1 MPRLANLRPGP
12 LQGHDPGS
20 HWLDFRREARF
31 SLDSFAAGLPPGTL
45 ERRGW
50 GRVRPLARAMF
61 LRLTPARRAVLLFA
75 LVLLVSALVISG
87 GPTQWAS
94 TNRLVLSVLCLLA
107 LLALELADRVTLKRD
122 LEVAREIQAWLVPHA
137 PPPFARLDIAFS
149 TRPANTVAGDY
160 YDVLALP
167 GAGGSTPAV
176 LFVIADVAGKGIP
189 AGLLMACFRSCL
201 HTLADT
207 TRDLRVLVDRLHRF
221 CCADSNLGRR
231 FTSAFLASY
240 DDTTRSL
247 CYVNAGH
254 NPPLLRR
261 SSGSIEQL
269 DATGLPFGMFRNAAY
284 EVGQLT
290 TGPGDLLLM
299 YTDGVT
305 EAENEAG
312 DEYGLDRLCSLVCA
326 FQSSSAEFQKR
337 LFADIDAFTA
347 LAPQHDD
354 ITCLIVRFPG

>member
-12 LQGHDPGS
+12 LQGHDPAS
-20 HWLDFRREARF
+20 YWRDFRREARF

-45 ERRGW
+45 DRRGW

-61 LRLTPARRAVLLFA
+61 LRLTPTRRAVLLFA
-75 LVLLVSALVISG
+75 LVLLVSAFVISDG
-87 GPTQWAS
+87 STQWAS

-107 LLALELADRVTLKRD
+107 LLTLELADRVTLKRD
-122 LEVAREIQAWLVPHA
+122 LEVAREIQDWLVPHA
-137 PPPFARLDIAFS
+137 PPPFVRLDIAFS

-167 GAGGSTPAV
+167 ATGGSTSAV

-207 TRDLRVLVDRLHRF
+207 NLDLRVLTGRLHRF

-247 CYVNAGH
+247 RYVNAGH
-254 NPPLLRR
+254 NPPLLRHA
-261 SSGSIEQL
+261 SGSIEQL
-269 DATGLPFGMFRNAAY
+269 DATGLPFGMFPNAAY
-284 EVGQLT
+284 EVGQLVA
-290 TGPGDLLLM
+290 GPGDLLLM
-299 YTDGVT
+299 YTDGVV
-305 EAENEAG
+305 EAVNEAG
-312 DEYGLDRLCSLVCA
+312 DEYGSDRLRAFVRA
-326 FQSSSAEFQKR
+326 FQGSSADFQKH

-347 LAPQHDD
+347 HAPQHDD
-354 ITCLIVRFPG
+354 ITCLIVQFPS